1 MFMSIINLELE
12 HKEQDKRNNID
23 DLFKAPAF
31 PPQLMM
37 NNFNQLIAPVP
48 GQSNLLNIAAG
59 LLPAFIKIYF
69 DSGLYEEDKD
79 KTFAWPVH
87 NAMVAAMKLLEEYNE
102 MK

>member
-1 MFMSIINLELE
+1 MIIKDHGLTDDHRSKTEQMNELF
-12 HKEQDKRNNID
+12 N
-23 DLFKAPAF
+23 APAF

-69 DSGLYEEDKD
+69 DSGMYEEDRD